1 MPNPPKYRGKTKAH
15 PWVVVVERRTPHVT
29 FFRMVHGP
37 ARTRT
42 RVHKLLNAIFDRDF
56 ERISGKDP
64 L

>member
-1 MPNPPKYRGKTKAH
+1 MAVKYRGKTKAH
-15 PWVVVVERRTPHVT
+15 PWVVVVERRTATVT
-29 FFRMVHGP
+29 FFRMIRGP
-37 ARTRT
+37 ARTRQ